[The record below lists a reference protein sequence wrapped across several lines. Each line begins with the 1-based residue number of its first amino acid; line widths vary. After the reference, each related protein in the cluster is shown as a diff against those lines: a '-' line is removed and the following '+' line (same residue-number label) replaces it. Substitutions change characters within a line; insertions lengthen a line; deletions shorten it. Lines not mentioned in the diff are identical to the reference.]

1 MNLINQVLLLQK
13 KQPHRIFTEDDLYFL
28 KRIAESSPQQELQK
42 KAFVGNETH
51 ALLSQIIAGKDIK
64 GKPKF
69 EPFISG
75 YKLWRKANNIDIYFT
90 DVFVKSEKYGFCGF
104 IDAVGTQEDGKLFIL
119 DFKSGS
125 GIYDS
130 YAIQIAAYCKAF
142 EEYYDA
148 VRVPNFDFS
157 ELQIST
163 LAFLT
168 FSIVK
173 NCTS

>member
-1 MNLINQVLLLQK
+1 M
-13 KQPHRIFTEDDLYFL
+13 DLWV
-28 KRIAESSPQQELQK
+28 ELQK
-42 KAFVGNETH
+42 RASVGNETH

-64 GKPKF
+64 GKPTL
-69 EPFISG
+69 ESFISG
-75 YKLWRKANNIDIYFT
+75 YKLWRKTNSIDIYFT

-119 DFKSGS
+119 DFKSGN

-148 VRVPNFDFS
+148 VVWV
-157 ELQIST
+157 T
-163 LAFLT
+163 LL
-168 FSIVK
+168 S
-173 NCTS
+173 SP